1 MEAKGGAGMA
11 KPSRHEDGAGLEH
24 KVRAA
29 RRPWTVGD
37 IAMVAD
43 GQWAV
48 GLQPEA
54 RRDGGAVVLDRSA
67 DGCRVELTVEELAH
81 AVGSLIWMRTLAEK
95 APAQRDEDLA

>member
-1 MEAKGGAGMA
+1 MA

-29 RRPWTVGD
+29 GRPWTVGD

-48 GLQPEA
+48 GVQPEA
-54 RRDGGAVVLDRSA
+54 RPDDSAVARDRSA
-67 DGCRVELTVEELAH
+67 DGRRVELTVEELARV
-81 AVGSLIWMRTLAEK
+81 VGSRIWMRPVGENALAH
-95 APAQRDEDLA
+95 RDEDLT